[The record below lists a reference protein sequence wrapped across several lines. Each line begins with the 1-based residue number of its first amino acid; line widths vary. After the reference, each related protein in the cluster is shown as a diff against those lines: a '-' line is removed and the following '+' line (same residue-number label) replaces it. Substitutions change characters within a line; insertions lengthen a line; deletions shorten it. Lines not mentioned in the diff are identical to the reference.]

1 MYGGNFDGAGVLAR
15 RVLGF
20 SAVLHRSRCI
30 RAISSRRN
38 GICTCRRYFLS
49 FSDVG
54 LFSNSASAANICF
67 LQYIQRLALAP
78 LLKDKEPREVL
89 IESQFALQTS
99 PYQTVLLCTR
109 CAKYLHFNLSTSPYN
124 FPSLHSQTLRVP
136 IVRISTSS
144 PRNATR
150 TPRPPRS
157 PTLSPVRTHTTS
169 RRLPR
174 TRRRSTCLTRR
185 GTRRFTRTRRRRTT
199 TSSTHTPTQYKS
211 NNRIRRHGPTHH
223 TPTQTTRP
231 THNP

>member
-89 IESQFALQTS
+89 IESQFALQTLS
-99 PYQTVLLCTR
+99 IKQFCYVQDVQSIYISIFQLRPTTS
-109 CAKYLHFNLSTSPYN
+109 LHFIHKHCEYQ
-124 FPSLHSQTLRVP
+124 SLE
-136 IVRISTSS
+136 
-144 PRNATR
+144 
-150 TPRPPRS
+150 
-157 PTLSPVRTHTTS
+157 
-169 RRLPR
+169 
-174 TRRRSTCLTRR
+174 
-185 GTRRFTRTRRRRTT
+185 
-199 TSSTHTPTQYKS
+199 
-211 NNRIRRHGPTHH
+211 
-223 TPTQTTRP
+223 
-231 THNP
+231 